1 MISTEPGATIV
12 TSPVELFTVATE
24 VSFKVPFFLVVKVNA
39 PLLVVVGGVNK
50 KGAAPYVLVSMTKSP
65 YTGKPRLIVRTA
77 TVVAA
82 VWFVPLAC
90 DMVRVVIPVLTI
102 VTRPVV
108 ALIVAASGLLLV

>member
-1 MISTEPGATIV
+1 MEPGATTV
-12 TSPVELFTVATE
+12 TNPVEELTVAIE
-24 VSFKVPFFLVVKVNA
+24 VSELVNVNT

-65 YTGKPRLIVRTA
+65 YTGKPRLTVRTA

-82 VWFVPLAC
+82 VWLVPLAC

-108 ALIVAASGLLLV
+108 ASIVATLGLLLS

>member
-1 MISTEPGATIV
+1 MISVEPGATTV
-12 TSPVELFTVATE
+12 TSPVALFTVATE
-24 VSFKVPFFLVVKVNA
+24 VFELMNENV
-39 PLLVVVGGVNK
+39 PLLVVVGRVNK
-50 KGAAPYVLVSMTKSP
+50 NGAAPQVLLSMTKSP
-65 YTGKPRLIVRTA
+65 YTGKPRLTVRTA

-108 ALIVAASGLLLV
+108 ASMVATVGRLLV